1 MSFNNSARFPLN
13 IAFGAIGGPGYQTS
27 IVTVD
32 SGREYG
38 KANWANSRGKWNV
51 GMRAMPKAD
60 TDDLI
65 AFFRV
70 VKGRAYGFRFRD
82 WSDYQVAAGQGVIIQ
97 NADGSLQLAKQ
108 YTSGDLTEIRPIST
122 PVSGTVVM
130 VGGGTID
137 YVTGKVTGGS
147 LSNTWTGEFDIPVR
161 FDTDEMQLDAVD
173 KNNGD
178 GILFQ
183 WGQIPIVEIRL

>member
-38 KANWANSRGKWNV
+38 KGNWANSRGEWNV
-51 GMRAMPKAD
+51 GMRAMPQAD

-70 VKGRAYGFRFRD
+70 VKGRLYGFRFRD
-82 WSDYQVAAGQGVIIQ
+82 WSDYQVKAGQGVVIQ
-97 NADGSLQLAKQ
+97 NGDGSLQLAKQ

-137 YVTGKVTGGS
+137 YVTGKITGGS
-147 LSNTWTGEFDIPVR
+147 LSNTWTGEFDIPAR
-161 FDTDEMQLDAVD
+161 FDTDKMQLDALD
-173 KNNGD
+173 KNNSD